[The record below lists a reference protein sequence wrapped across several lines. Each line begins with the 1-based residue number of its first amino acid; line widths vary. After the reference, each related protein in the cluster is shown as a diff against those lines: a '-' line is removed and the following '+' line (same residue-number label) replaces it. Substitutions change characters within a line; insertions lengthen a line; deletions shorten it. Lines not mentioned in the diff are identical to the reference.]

1 MLVWEL
7 RLVLKDRMTARG
19 KRAIIVGGG
28 PGGLVAAI
36 ALSQTGCTPAVYER
50 ASEVRE
56 TGSGL
61 TLWPNAMKAL
71 DRLGLVAALRS
82 VSLPSAG
89 IAMRSWRGGLL
100 FDVTPPEQLENLFGV
115 NGIAVHRAELL
126 DVLLQVLDR
135 DVVFPGARCVG
146 FKQDERGVTAFFADG
161 SEADGDFLIGAD
173 GIKSAIR
180 TQLFGQTKLRYAGFT
195 VWRGVAE
202 FALEEQVGLTT
213 MGRGAQFGLFPMT
226 RGRVYWF
233 ASVNAAEGDQDWA
246 MGRKRELLER
256 FRGWHTPIEAL
267 IEATAEAAILRN
279 DIYDHEPLK
288 RWSEGRVTLL
298 GDAAH
303 PATPNMGQGACQAI
317 EDAVVLATCLRESQ
331 EIAAALKAYES
342 RRRGRTSAITMQSR
356 RMGQMGRWK
365 NPLTCWLRDQLIKLM
380 PEQIRLRQLSG
391 LFRFEV

>member
-1 MLVWEL
+1 
-7 RLVLKDRMTARG
+7 MTGRG

-36 ALSQTGCTPAVYER
+36 ALRQCGFDTAVYER
-50 ASEVRE
+50 TVVMRE

-71 DRLGLVAALRS
+71 DSLGLTSALRS

-89 IAMRSWRGGLL
+89 IAMRSWRGELL
-100 FDVTPPEQLENLFGV
+100 FDVMPSEQLENLGGV

-126 DVLLQVLDR
+126 DVLLRVLGR
-135 DVVFPGARCVG
+135 GIVTLGARCTG
-146 FKQDERGVTAFFADG
+146 YEQDGKRVTAFFVDG
-161 SEADGDFLIGAD
+161 TEAHGDLLIGAD
-173 GIKSAIR
+173 GIKSVIR
-180 TQLFGQTKLRYAGFT
+180 RQLCGQTKLRYAGFT

-202 FALEEQVGLTT
+202 FTLEEEAGLTT

-233 ASVNAAEGDQDWA
+233 ASVNAEEGEQDWA
-246 MGRKRELLER
+246 IGRKREVLKR
-256 FRGWHTPIEAL
+256 FAGWHEPIEAL
-267 IEATAEAAILRN
+267 IAATPESSILRN
-279 DIYDHEPLK
+279 DIFDHDPLSK
-288 RWSEGRVTLL
+288 WSEGRVTLL

-317 EDAVVLATCLRESQ
+317 EDAVVLAKCLHESQ
-331 EIAAALKAYES
+331 ETAAALKAYEA
-342 RRRGRTSAITMQSR
+342 RRIERTSAITLQSR

-365 NPLTCWLRDQLIKLM
+365 NPLLCWLRDRLIKSI
-380 PEQIRLRQLSG
+380 PEQVRLRQLSG
-391 LFRFEV
+391 VFRFEG